1 MTAENQSS
9 LALYDLNGRRISSAD
24 CSHLDRFR
32 TGPSENSNIVALERS
47 ARGHVFI
54 TAHKSSVA
62 LWSTKTLSE
71 LRSYDLSAPGQG
83 ILNLSL
89 NLSEEFMAVGC
100 DNGVV
105 IFICLPNF
113 RDGSDP
119 AVANPS
125 RSPKRLQTRVR
136 TASQAVVDGVA
147 EQAKSAVSNAF
158 NYFKGWGNKKS

>member
-1 MTAENQSS
+1 MFA
-9 LALYDLNGRRISSAD
+9 
-24 CSHLDRFR
+24 
-32 TGPSENSNIVALERS
+32 
-47 ARGHVFI
+47 
-54 TAHKSSVA
+54 
-62 LWSTKTLSE
+62 
-71 LRSYDLSAPGQG
+71 
-83 ILNLSL
+83 
-89 NLSEEFMAVGC
+89 
-100 DNGVV
+100 
-105 IFICLPNF
+105 NF